1 MECKKCGNEIKEG
14 EEYCGFCGL
23 RVKNN
28 EPIKIKFKHRLISIV
43 LITLLI
49 LLIIGIFIFYV
60 FEKNPIKEIQSII
73 TGEPKWVENIGNE
86 KVFDIGYNEFVEKC
100 KTRLEELSTMT
111 VRESQET
118 EFIGGEINYP
128 DGWLIVEKNEN
139 TNYVYGSLVYEEYMI
154 GKMLKIEEYQGKV
167 KNITFLE
174 STNSVPGT
182 IAEQVVMEV
191 LESYGIYDENDSEK
205 FMEKVNMTTQ
215 KFEDALVSMGKYLET
230 SASTDIIVNAYRRNG
245 NFGYLPYEYDNREIG
260 NYVTITIK

>member
-28 EPIKIKFKHRLISIV
+28 EPIKIKFKHWLIGIIILV
-43 LITLLI
+43 
-49 LLIIGIFIFYV
+49 LLIIGIFISFV
-60 FEKNPIKEIQSII
+60 FEKNPIKEMQSII
-73 TGEPKWVENIGNE
+73 KGEPEWIENIGNE
-86 KVFDIGYNEFVEKC
+86 KVFNIDYNEFVEKC

-139 TNYVYGSLVYEEYMI
+139 TYYAYGSLLYEEYMI
-154 GKMLKIEEYQGKV
+154 GRMLKIEEYQGKV

-174 STNSVPGT
+174 STNSLTGT
-182 IAEQVVMEV
+182 IAEQVVIEV
-191 LESYGIYDENDSEK
+191 LESYGIYDENESEK
-205 FMEKVNMTTQ
+205 FKQEVNMTTQ
-215 KFEDALVSMGKYLET
+215 KFEDALVSMGKYLD
-230 SASTDIIVNAYRRNG
+230 SSSSNDIVVNAYRRNG
-245 NFGYLPYEYDNREIG
+245 NFGYIPYEYDNRKIG